1 MSELKLKYPKH
12 CIHCEGIDESAE
24 NPRHHP
30 SYEITTRCNLNCVFC
45 YSKIAEIKG
54 LAPKPGYYGDLDP
67 KAITISQFGEPFAAG
82 AEKVAYVI
90 DRLKERFGD
99 VRIDVQTNGTF
110 ELSVLEGRADI
121 VMVSLDAAT
130 PKKYAEI
137 TGVNAL
143 ERVLKNLKEVSRF
156 CYTSV
161 RTVFM
166 PGINDDE
173 LVKIAEI
180 ASEVDELFFQPLS
193 IYRENLDRMKGL
205 DVSRVESVWEYVK
218 TAIDLSDYA
227 DVRLPGC
234 FILNLKGFL
243 RDHDFCDLKFLR
255 RNAFGTVPLIRRE
268 WRFEL

>member
-12 CIHCEGIDESAE
+12 CIHCQGLDEKVE

-30 SYEITTRCNLNCVFC
+30 SYEITTKCNLNCVFC
-45 YSKIAEIKG
+45 YSKIAEMRNA
-54 LAPKPGYYGDLDP
+54 APKPGYYGDLDP
-67 KAITISQFGEPFAAG
+67 KAITISQFGEPFISG
-82 AEKVAYVI
+82 PNKVAYVI
-90 DRLKERFGD
+90 DRLREIFGD

-110 ELSVLEGRADI
+110 DLSVLDGRADI

-130 PKKYAEI
+130 AKKYAEI

-143 ERVLKNLKEVSRF
+143 SKVLKNIKEISRS

-166 PGINDDE
+166 PGINDEE

-193 IYRENLDRMKGL
+193 IYKENLERMKSL
-205 DVSRVESVWEYVK
+205 DVRRVESVWEYIK
-218 TAIDLSDYA
+218 TAIELSNYA
-227 DVRLPGC
+227 EIRLPGC
-234 FILNLKGFL
+234 FIINLKSFL
-243 RDHDFCDLKFLR
+243 KDHDFCDLKFLR
-255 RNAFGTVPLIRRE
+255 RNAFGTVPLIRRK